1 MLGENK
7 AERGNRHNGADIFE
21 WMTRGC
27 PGNDPLE
34 KRTERYLLRRHGK
47 HTNLRVFILAV
58 SSAGKITLYPVSFHK
73 FYIQQ

>member
-7 AERGNRHNGADIFE
+7 AERGNRRDGADIFE

-34 KRTERYLLRRHGK
+34 KRTERYEGEACECAEEELARQRGKCKGSEAGVCLRSSSEQHG
-47 HTNLRVFILAV
+47 
-58 SSAGKITLYPVSFHK
+58 
-73 FYIQQ
+73 